1 MSWCLLVEESPCEY
15 SIDIE
20 YNVLEHEPQGEGR
33 CWTRWGGGYWLR
45 KNALLMKKIFLDHDL
60 THQQNVNVRVLSVQ
74 NLCTFALNM

>member
-1 MSWCLLVEESPCEY
+1 MLVEESPCEY

-20 YNVLEHEPQGEGR
+20 YSLMSLNMSHRERVAAEQGGVMVLV
-33 CWTRWGGGYWLR
+33 
-45 KNALLMKKIFLDHDL
+45 KKKCSFIEKKKFLDHDL